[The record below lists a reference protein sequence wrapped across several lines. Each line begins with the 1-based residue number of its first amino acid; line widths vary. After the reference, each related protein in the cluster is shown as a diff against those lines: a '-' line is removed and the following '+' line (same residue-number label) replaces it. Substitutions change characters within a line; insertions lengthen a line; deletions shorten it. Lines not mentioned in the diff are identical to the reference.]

1 VQDFDGDSI
10 KNGQATYIA
19 PLQPSTLATFRS
31 WGSSTGAGR
40 IRLAQGAKLGS
51 FSMNTNARMNDYKR
65 AVSQKQTL
73 MESLIRLSGKD
84 YQTSTTIKS
93 RQTKLPDGSSI
104 YRRGTQKSFDDIN
117 RNKTCWI
124 GW

>member
-1 VQDFDGDSI
+1 VSQTLHAAFVQGMNLRKKNDTEGENNENSFVAVKIDRRERISLWGELQ

-51 FSMNTNARMNDYKR
+51 FSMNTNEKCRWNKN
-65 AVSQKQTL
+65 
-73 MESLIRLSGKD
+73 ILS
-84 YQTSTTIKS
+84 
-93 RQTKLPDGSSI
+93 R
-104 YRRGTQKSFDDIN
+104 
-117 RNKTCWI
+117 
-124 GW
+124 

>member
-51 FSMNTNARMNDYKR
+51 FSMNTNAGRTK
-65 AVSQKQTL
+65 T
-73 MESLIRLSGKD
+73 IRPGR
-84 YQTSTTIKS
+84 I
-93 RQTKLPDGSSI
+93 
-104 YRRGTQKSFDDIN
+104 
-117 RNKTCWI
+117 CEW
-124 GW
+124 